1 MKASSKQRGG
11 VTGKGFVPG
20 QSGNPGGRPKGL
32 AEKVRKATKDGSL
45 IIGLMMAVV
54 QGKKIDGQRPKIQYR
69 LDAARWLVDRGWG
82 RPGEAMEHLGPDSTL
97 ERSNVVIFIP
107 DNGRDRGL
115 PTKVIG
121 KDEAGGD
128 PTRRVPVK
136 PSKEPL

>member
-1 MKASSKQRGG
+1 MKTKAPGG
-11 VTGKGFVPG
+11 VTGKGFLPG
-20 QSGNPGGRPKGL
+20 RSGNPGGRPKGL
-32 AEKVRKATKDGSL
+32 AEQVRRATHDGKMIL
-45 IIGLMMAVV
+45 DFMIAVAR
-54 QGKKIDGQRPKIQYR
+54 GAKIDGRKPR
-69 LDAARWLVDRGWG
+69 LADRMDANKWLADRGWG
-82 RPGEAMEHLGPDSTL
+82 KPAMEHLGPDSTL
-97 ERSNVVIFIP
+97 EQSNVIIYIP